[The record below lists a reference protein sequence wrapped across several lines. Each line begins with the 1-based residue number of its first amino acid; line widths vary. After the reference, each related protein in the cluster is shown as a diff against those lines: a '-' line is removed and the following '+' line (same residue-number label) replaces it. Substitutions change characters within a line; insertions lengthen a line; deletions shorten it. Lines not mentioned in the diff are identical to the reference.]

1 VDLTPLLRPRSIAVV
16 GANDRP
22 DAYAANVL
30 RNLERSGFEGPVWGV
45 NPNRPE
51 ALGRECFPSV
61 ADLPEPVDAVV
72 VAIPAASVPDAL
84 AQAAERGCGGAVV
97 ISAGFGEIEAGRELE
112 EELRRVALAGDLPV
126 CGPNGNGI
134 VAAASRAAMWG
145 DSAPPLEPGP
155 VAMVSQSG
163 NVAVNAL
170 GSLRG
175 IGWHTLISTGN
186 QAVCDASDWLAAITE
201 LDGVG
206 SVALFLES
214 DGDGAA
220 LAEAL
225 ARCADA
231 GIGVAV
237 LKVGASEAGARAA
250 SAHTGALAGDQ
261 RVFRALVEEAGG
273 AWAADPHELLELA
286 KALAEPRARPRRDPG
301 EPPGGLGILTC
312 SGGDSGVAADQAEEI
327 GLPLPP
333 LQPETRERLTELLPD
348 AATVANPLD
357 YTAMIWG
364 DSERLRQIVAVV
376 GADPG
381 IDQLLMLY
389 DHPHDLSPESEASWA
404 AVRAGILAG
413 AAETDA
419 ASLVASTLPDLIED
433 EACRELAAHGVP
445 ALAGLRTALR
455 CALALRAEPADPARL
470 RAIADATRALRPSVD
485 AGQTWLDEASAK
497 ELLARAGIAVPD
509 GRVVDGE
516 DACVAAALEI
526 GMPVALKLTS
536 PELQHKSDYGAI
548 ALDLGSEEDVRAAF
562 GRLKASPAAAGARVL
577 VERMA
582 ELGTEL
588 FVAARADGVVPALV
602 VGLGGIWTESLDD
615 VAVVPLPADRERVER
630 ALLGLRGA
638 ALLDGGRGGDPLDVR
653 AAAALAVRASEL
665 LGEENL
671 ELLELNPVVVHAHG
685 CVALDA
691 TALRAGP
698 REGTDGARP
707 ELASAR
713 GAS

>member
-1 VDLTPLLRPRSIAVV
+1 
-16 GANDRP
+16 
-22 DAYAANVL
+22 
-30 RNLERSGFEGPVWGV
+30 
-45 NPNRPE
+45 
-51 ALGRECFPSV
+51 
-61 ADLPEPVDAVV
+61 
-72 VAIPAASVPDAL
+72 
-84 AQAAERGCGGAVV
+84 
-97 ISAGFGEIEAGRELE
+97 
-112 EELRRVALAGDLPV
+112 
-126 CGPNGNGI
+126 
-134 VAAASRAAMWG
+134 MWG

-214 DGDGAA
+214 DGDGAS

-261 RVFRALVEEAGG
+261 RVFRALIEEAGG
-273 AWAADPHELLELA
+273 AWATDPHELLDLA
-286 KALAEPRARPRRDPG
+286 KALAEPRARPRGRPG
-301 EPPGGLGILTC
+301 EPPGGLAVLTC
-312 SGGDSGVAADQAEEI
+312 SGGDSGVAADRAEEI

-333 LQPETRERLTELLPD
+333 LQPETRERLAELLPD

-364 DSERLRQIVAVV
+364 DAERLRQIVAVV

-404 AVRAGILAG
+404 AVREGILAG
-413 AAETDA
+413 AAEADA
-419 ASLVASTLPDLIED
+419 AVIVASTLPDLIED
-433 EACRELAAHGVP
+433 EACRELAARGVP

-455 CALALRAEPADPARL
+455 CALALRAEPGNAARL
-470 RAIADATRALRPSVD
+470 RAIGRSARALRPAAD
-485 AGQTWLDEASAK
+485 AGQRWLDEASAK
-497 ELLARAGIAVPD
+497 ALIASAGIAVPD
-509 GRVVDGE
+509 GRTVDGE
-516 DACVAAALEI
+516 EACVAVALEI
-526 GMPVALKLTS
+526 GLPVVLKLAAPS
-536 PELQHKSDYGAI
+536 LQHKSDYGAI
-548 ALDLGSEEDVRAAF
+548 ALGLATEAEVRAAF
-562 GRLKASPAAAGARVL
+562 GRLMASPAAVGARVL

-582 ELGTEL
+582 APGTEL

-615 VAVVPLPADRERVER
+615 VAIIPLPADRARVER

-638 ALLDGGRGGDPLDVR
+638 TLLDGGRGAEPLDVS
-653 AAAALAVRASEL
+653 AVAELAVRAGEL
-665 LGEENL
+665 LGEEGL
-671 ELLELNPVVVHAHG
+671 QLLELNPVVAYAQG

-691 TALRAGP
+691 SALVAGP
-698 REGTDGARP
+698 SEGEGIKP
-707 ELASAR
+707 LASAR

>member
-1 VDLTPLLRPRSIAVV
+1 MDLIPLLRPQSIAVV
-16 GANDRP
+16 GANERA

-45 NPNRPE
+45 NPNRAE
-51 ALGRECFPSV
+51 ALGRECFPNV
-61 ADLPEPVDAVV
+61 AELPEPVDTVV

-97 ISAGFGEIEAGRELE
+97 LSAGFGEIEAGRELE
-112 EELRRVALAGDLPV
+112 AELRRVALAGDLPV

-145 DSAPPLEPGP
+145 DSVPPLDPGS

-175 IGWHTLISTGN
+175 IAWHTIISTGN
-186 QAVCDASDWLAAITE
+186 QAVCDASDWLGAIAE
-201 LDGVG
+201 LEGVG

-214 DGDGAA
+214 DGDGAT

-237 LKVGASEAGARAA
+237 LKVGASEAGTRAA

-286 KALAEPRARPRRDPG
+286 KALAEPRARPLPG

-312 SGGDSGVAADQAEEI
+312 SGGDSGVAADRAEEI

-333 LQPETRERLTELLPD
+333 LQLETRERLTELLPD

-364 DSERLRQIVAVV
+364 DSERLKQIVAVV

-381 IDQLLMLY
+381 INQLLMLY

-497 ELLARAGIAVPD
+497 GLLAQAGIAVPD

-516 DACVAAALEI
+516 EACVAAALEI
-526 GMPVALKLTS
+526 GMPVALKLIS

-548 ALDLGSEEDVRAAF
+548 ALDLATEEDVRAAF
-562 GRLKASPAAAGARVL
+562 GRLKGSPAAAGARVL

-615 VAVVPLPADRERVER
+615 VAVVPLPAERERVER

-638 ALLDGGRGGDPLDVR
+638 AILDGGRGGDPLDVR
-653 AAAALAVRASEL
+653 AAADLAVRASEL

-671 ELLELNPVVVHAHG
+671 ELLELNPVVVHARG

-691 TALRAGP
+691 TALRGGP
-698 REGTDGARP
+698 REETGSPPP
-707 ELASAR
+707 ELASA
-713 GAS
+713 GGTS